1 VGGAAAGEHGGQ
13 DVEGEG
19 ETRSFPEADGE
30 WAGGAFDGGGV
41 CGEGAG
47 LVVAAGDGELLAAF
61 AVGGEGT
68 VGELR
73 HGHVEDDGCGGFLGR
88 WVVGIVEVRDGE
100 DERVV
105 AEGWGGGSPGREV
118 GEGVGP
124 AHGGEAGVCGLPA
137 VGAGALPMGGFG

>member
-1 VGGAAAGEHGGQ
+1 M
-13 DVEGEG
+13 
-19 ETRSFPEADGE
+19 
-30 WAGGAFDGGGV
+30 
-41 CGEGAG
+41 
-47 LVVAAGDGELLAAF
+47 L
-61 AVGGEGT
+61 
-68 VGELR
+68 
-73 HGHVEDDGCGGFLGR
+73 
-88 WVVGIVEVRDGE
+88 VRDGE